1 MDATTSAEVAGD
13 SFRDQRVLLY
23 ELRSPLAAARMGAE
37 LLIRLDLSEKQN
49 QRVARN
55 VLAATMR
62 VEEILSDL
70 ALLLTGAANHE

>member
-1 MDATTSAEVAGD
+1 MQKSPAIHFAT
-13 SFRDQRVLLY
+13 Y
-23 ELRSPLAAARMGAE
+23 EYSCTTCEARAAARMGAE

-55 VLAATMR
+55 MLAATMR
-62 VEEILSDL
+62 VGEILSDL

>member
-1 MDATTSAEVAGD
+1 MDATTDVEVAGD
-13 SFRDQRVLLY
+13 SFRDLRVLLY
-23 ELRSPLAAARMGAE
+23 ELRSPLTAARMGAE
-37 LLIRLDLSEKQN
+37 LLIRLDLSHKHS

-70 ALLLTGAANHE
+70 ALLLTGAANQE

>member
-1 MDATTSAEVAGD
+1 MDATTGAEVAGD

-23 ELRSPLAAARMGAE
+23 ELRSPLAVARMGAE
-37 LLIRLDLSEKQN
+37 LLIRLDLSQKQS
-49 QRVARN
+49 QRVARS